1 MLPQEVIRHKR
12 DGQKLSKEEIDFFV
26 KGITDWSVSESQIAA
41 FTMAIYL
48 RGMETDEIVN
58 LTTAMTS
65 SGEVMKWKEQNLPS
79 PVLDKHSTGG
89 VGDKISLM
97 LAPMIAAC
105 GGFVPM
111 ISGRG
116 LGHTGGTLDKFD
128 SIPGYSTVPSLE
140 QFYKVTK
147 EVGCAIIGQTGDLA
161 PADKR
166 IYSVRDVTA
175 TVESIPLITGSI
187 LSKKLAAG
195 LDALVMDL
203 KCGNGAFMDNMDA
216 ARNLAKTIVAVA
228 KGAGM
233 PTHAI
238 LTDMNQVLGTTVGNA
253 VEVAEA
259 VSYLKGE
266 SRNER
271 LHEVTMA
278 LCAEALVL
286 KNLATS
292 RDDARTKLQ
301 QALDSGKA
309 AELFAKMVAALG
321 GPADFMENTSKYL
334 PKAPIIRPVFAKQDG
349 YINTMDTRQV
359 GIAVIVLGGQR
370 KVPDQKLDYSVG
382 FTDFAQIGDEA
393 NMNKPIAMVHAANEE
408 TFAEA
413 ENMLQTFVQTS
424 PDKPIEKPVIYETI
438 TAE

>member
-12 DGQKLSKEEIDFFV
+12 DGQKLSKEEIDFFIQ
-26 KGITDWSVSESQIAA
+26 GITDWSVSECQIAA
-41 FTMAIYL
+41 LTMAIYL
-48 RGMETDEIVN
+48 RGMDTEEIVN
-58 LTTAMTS
+58 LTRAMTH
-65 SGEVMKWKEQNLPS
+65 SGEVMKWAEQHLPG

-89 VGDKISLM
+89 VGDKVSLM

-128 SIPGYSTVPSLE
+128 SIPGYTTVPTLE

-166 IYSVRDVTA
+166 VYAVRDVTA
-175 TVESIPLITGSI
+175 TVESIPLITASI
-187 LSKKLAAG
+187 LSKKLSAG

-203 KCGNGAFMDNMDA
+203 KCGNGAFMSNLDDA
-216 ARNLAKTIVAVA
+216 RALARTIVDVA
-228 KGAGM
+228 AGAGM

-238 LTDMNQVLGTTVGNA
+238 LTDMNQVLGRTVGNA

-259 VSYLKGE
+259 VDYLTGKYRE
-266 SRNER
+266 PR
-271 LHEVTMA
+271 LHEITMA

-286 KNLATS
+286 KNLASS
-292 RDDARTKLQ
+292 RADAREKLQ
-301 QALDSGKA
+301 HALDSGKA
-309 AELFAKMVAALG
+309 AELFNKMVAHLG
-321 GPADFMENTSKYL
+321 GPVDFISDPWSHL
-334 PKAPIIRPVFAKQDG
+334 PKAPIVKPVYAKNDG
-349 YINTMDTRQV
+349 YVSAMDTRGV
-359 GIAVIVLGGQR
+359 GLAVIVLGGQR
-370 KVPDQKLDYSVG
+370 KTPDQTLDYSVG
-382 FTDFAQIGDEA
+382 FSDFVQIGEEA
-393 NMNKPIAMVHAANEE
+393 NKNRPIAMVHAANME

-413 ENMLQTFVQTS
+413 EQMLQNMVQTS
-424 PDKPIEKPVIYETI
+424 GDKPAEAPVIYETV
-438 TAE
+438 TA

>member
-12 DGQKLSKEEIDFFV
+12 DGQKLTKEEIDFFIQ
-26 KGITDWSVSESQIAA
+26 GITDWSVSECQIAA
-41 FTMAIYL
+41 LTMAIYL
-48 RGMETDEIVN
+48 RGMENDEIVN
-58 LTTAMTS
+58 LTRAMTH
-65 SGEVMKWKEQNLPS
+65 SGEVMKWADQNLGG

-89 VGDKISLM
+89 VGDKVSLM

-128 SIPGYSTVPSLE
+128 SIPGYTTVPTLE

-166 IYSVRDVTA
+166 VYAVRDVTA
-175 TVESIPLITGSI
+175 TVESIPLITASI
-187 LSKKLAAG
+187 LSKKLSAG

-203 KCGNGAFMDNMDA
+203 KCGNGAFMDNLDDA
-216 ARNLAKTIVAVA
+216 RKLAKTIVAVA
-228 KGAGM
+228 AGAGM
-233 PTHAI
+233 PTNAI
-238 LTDMNQVLGTTVGNA
+238 LTNMNQVLGRTVGNA

-259 VSYLKGE
+259 VAYLKGE
-266 SRNER
+266 YREPR

-286 KNLATS
+286 KNLASS
-292 RDDARTKLQ
+292 REDARAKLQ
-301 QALDSGKA
+301 HALDSGKA
-309 AELFAKMVAALG
+309 AELFARMVAALG
-321 GPADFMENTSKYL
+321 GPADFMDDPWKYL
-334 PKAPIIRPVFAKQDG
+334 PKAPIVRPVYAKKDG
-349 YINTMDTRQV
+349 FVSGMDTRGV
-359 GIAVIVLGGQR
+359 GLAVIVLGGQR
-370 KVPDQKLDYSVG
+370 KTPDQKLDFSVG
-382 FTDFAQIGDEA
+382 FTDFAQVGEEA
-393 NMNKPIAMVHAANEE
+393 DSSHPIAVVHAANEE

-413 ENMLQTFVQTS
+413 EQMLQNMVQTS
-424 PDKPIEKPVIYETI
+424 EDKPAETPVIYETV
-438 TAE
+438 TA